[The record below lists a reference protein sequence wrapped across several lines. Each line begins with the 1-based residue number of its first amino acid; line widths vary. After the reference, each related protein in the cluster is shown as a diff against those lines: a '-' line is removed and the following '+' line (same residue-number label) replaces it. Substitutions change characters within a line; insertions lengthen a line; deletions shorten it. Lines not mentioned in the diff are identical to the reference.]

1 MTADQDVH
9 TQPMIG
15 QQRQCNCSPVWGYLE
30 QVLGVC
36 LGCGQTPRTT
46 AHVLL
51 PSIDKQ

>member
-15 QQRQCNCSPVWGYLE
+15 RPRQCNCSPVWGYLE

-36 LGCGQTPRTT
+36 FGCGQA
-46 AHVLL
+46 AHVA
-51 PSIDKQ
+51 PFDRKVVSRS